1 MVSIGGC
8 KHLCILR
15 DIDCK
20 INGTVNHQSKALIY
34 KMPEATRTCFVFL
47 SWRYHTKIIESTMR
61 ILHSCK
67 EVVSVK
73 VVIFLLVVPTF

>member
-1 MVSIGGC
+1 MVSIDGC

-34 KMPEATRTCFVFL
+34 KMPEATRTCDV
-47 SWRYHTKIIESTMR
+47 
-61 ILHSCK
+61 
-67 EVVSVK
+67 
-73 VVIFLLVVPTF
+73 LLLGTISIRWNISIDFEN